1 MSIIEWLAA
10 EYKMMKV
17 RLINFWFGYV
27 FSQLYLNCNV
37 FQMLMGQFIKISHKI
52 FRSRWILYYLLFLLQ
67 SNLWFIYLF
76 ILEGGEGSK
85 IKFSYFFFLYFFNGI
100 MYLLLSYGQV
110 IWPVLDAL
118 QAVFAWALILSQYPV
133 FLIALCKSPQLRG
146 V

>member
-1 MSIIEWLAA
+1 MSIIEWFAA

-37 FQMLMGQFIKISHKI
+37 FQMLMGQFIKKSHKI